1 MASNKNDNGSKNDK
15 SSQNTTAVP
24 FLNFSFFK
32 VDPKWRW
39 LNEIGK
45 EEAAKE
51 FSSLIEVAN
60 TKMKVRTYSTV
71 GLRKD
76 TDFMLWII
84 SDSVEKMQILTSKIY
99 STVFGKYIEPSMIYL
114 SVYRQSIY
122 SDNKITPGFM
132 MDEQKSQPMK
142 YVVVYP
148 FTKSREWYLLT
159 YEERKKMM
167 DEHIML
173 GRKFPQ
179 IRLNTSYSFGIDDHD
194 FTLAFETN
202 DLTAFQDLIIQLRE
216 SQVSRYVVKD
226 TPMVVCIYKNIE
238 DIVKSLG

>member
-1 MASNKNDNGSKNDK
+1 MADPAAENAP
-15 SSQNTTAVP
+15 QTNT

-51 FSSLIEVAN
+51 FASLVEVAG

-71 GLRKD
+71 GLRED
-76 TDFMLWII
+76 SDFMIWMI
-84 SDSVEKMQILTSKIY
+84 SDTMEKTQVMTTKIY
-99 STVFGKYIEPSMIYL
+99 TTVLGKYLSPSYVFL
-114 SVYRQSIY
+114 SAARPSIY
-122 SDNKITPGFM
+122 SSKVAPGFM
-132 MDEQKSQPMK
+132 TDEQPMK

-148 FTKSREWYLLT
+148 FVKTREWYLLPF
-159 YEERKKMM
+159 EQRKKMM
-167 DEHIML
+167 EEHIAV

-179 IRLNTSYSFGIDDHD
+179 IRLNTTYSFGIDDQD
-194 FTLAFETN
+194 FMLAFETPN
-202 DLTAFQDLIIQLRE
+202 LIAFQELIMQLRE
-216 SQVSRYVVKD
+216 TEVSRYIERD
-226 TPMVVCIYKNIE
+226 TPMIVCVYKGVE